1 MNPKL
6 TKILV
11 KGALTVASSILIAYT
26 IKMEKAASE
35 RIDEH
40 FGNSDAQD
48 D

>member
-6 TKILV
+6 TKFLV
-11 KGALTVASSILIAYT
+11 KGGLTVLSSVVIAYT
-26 IKMEKAASE
+26 IKMEKKAAD

-40 FGNSDAQD
+40 FDNSDAQD

>member
-1 MNPKL
+1 MNSKL
-6 TKILV
+6 TKFLA

-26 IKMEKAASE
+26 IKVEKAAAE

-40 FGNSDAQD
+40 FDNSDAQD